1 VIVNILP
8 QHGVLFAAVPIH
20 GGNVMTLQCKHGPEL
35 VEASAVD
42 QLSIHEGC
50 EIEGMLE
57 YRITVKVC

>member
-35 VEASAVD
+35 EEASAVG

-50 EIEGMLE
+50 EIE